1 MATINSK
8 FTITFADGKQTDVQT
23 TLEDRLAFEQTLRK
37 NKRWGKL
44 EDNTLKMQPF
54 LAWNAAKRTGV
65 TDLSWDD
72 FTTGSTAALD
82 VSVADDADD
91 DADLEV
97 AGVGKDTQTAASTS
111 SASSSPE
118 TTEERP
124 GSGAA
129 KKPRK

>member
-1 MATINSK
+1 MATINSR
-8 FTITFADGKQTDVQT
+8 FTITFSDGKQKDVQT

-54 LAWNAAKRTGV
+54 LAWNAAKRAGITE
-65 TDLSWDD
+65 LSWDD
-72 FTTGSTAALD
+72 FTTGDTAALD
-82 VSVADDADD
+82 VSVADDDDD

-97 AGVGKDTQTAASTS
+97 AGVGKDTQTVASTS
-111 SASSSPE
+111 SASSLPGI
-118 TTEERP
+118 TEEPP